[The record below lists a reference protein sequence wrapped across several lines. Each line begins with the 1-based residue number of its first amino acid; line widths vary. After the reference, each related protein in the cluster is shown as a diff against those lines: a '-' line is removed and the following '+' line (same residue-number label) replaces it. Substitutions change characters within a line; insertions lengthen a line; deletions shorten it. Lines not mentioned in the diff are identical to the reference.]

1 MSEEL
6 QDFAKI
12 NIGKKHPENIL
23 NILPEPKFYVPN
35 YWNTLTRDCE
45 FLLLSSSTL
54 LTWLVD

>member
-35 YWNTLTRDCE
+35 Y
-45 FLLLSSSTL
+45 
-54 LTWLVD
+54 